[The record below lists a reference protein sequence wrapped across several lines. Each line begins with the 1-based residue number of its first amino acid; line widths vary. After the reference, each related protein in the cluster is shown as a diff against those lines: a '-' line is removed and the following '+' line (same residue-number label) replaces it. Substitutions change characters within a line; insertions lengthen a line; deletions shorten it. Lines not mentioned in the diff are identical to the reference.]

1 MKYYMFPKIVLEIF
15 RIYYTIYLSGFSF
28 SNEIPGIE
36 ILRLVVTLTIA
47 AAGNPFGSP
56 AAAAILV
63 VL

>member
-1 MKYYMFPKIVLEIF
+1 MMCLYKMYLKFF
-15 RIYYTIYLSGFSF
+15 RIYYTIYLSGLPFS
-28 SNEIPGIE
+28 SEIPGIE
-36 ILRLVVTLTIA
+36 ILRLVAMLTIA